1 MLNRIST
8 EHHVTPTLADSF
20 GRRIEYLRVSVTD
33 RCNFHCFY
41 CMPQSGIERGQH
53 REFLTFEE
61 MERVIR
67 VFTELGVYRVRLTG
81 GEPLVRRNILD
92 FIKMLGSLPAITDFS
107 LSTNGHLLE
116 RFAAALK
123 KAGVMRVNVSID
135 SLDPK
140 TFTQITRGGDL
151 AGVLRGIDAALEAGL
166 KPVKLNMVV
175 MKGVNDAE
183 IEPMI
188 EFAMTRGADLR
199 LIETMPVGSA
209 GVESMAYYYPASGIL
224 ERIRNKFGA
233 DPIPAEQGDGAGPAR
248 YYRVGAGPSKIGL
261 ISAMSRHFCEA
272 CNRVRLTT
280 RGELVLCLGR
290 KDRISLRDLVRA
302 GCSDAELREAIRAAI
317 REKPESHDFS
327 KASGERNL
335 IAMAAI
341 GG

>member
-1 MLNRIST
+1 
-8 EHHVTPTLADSF
+8 
-20 GRRIEYLRVSVTD
+20 
-33 RCNFHCFY
+33 
-41 CMPQSGIERGQH
+41 MPQSGLELGYH
-53 REFLTFEE
+53 REFLTYEE
-61 MERVIR
+61 MERVVR
-67 VFTELGVYRVRLTG
+67 LFTELGVFRLRLTG

-92 FIKMLGSLPAITDFS
+92 LIKKLGRLPAIADFS

-140 TFTQITRGGDL
+140 RFAQITRGGDL
-151 AGVLRGIDAALEAGL
+151 ATVLRGIDSALEAGL

-175 MKGVNDAE
+175 MRGVNDTE

-188 EFAMTRGADLR
+188 DFAITRGADLR

-209 GVESMAYYYPASGIL
+209 GVETMAYSYPASSIL
-224 ERIRNKFGA
+224 ERTRNKFGA
-233 DPIPAEQGDGAGPAR
+233 DPVPAEEGDGAGPAR
-248 YYRVGAGPSKIGL
+248 YYRVGPGPSKIGL
-261 ISAMSRHFCEA
+261 IAAMSRHFCNT

-290 KDRISLRDLVRA
+290 KDRISLRDLLRA